1 MFYNNILSN
10 YIESNY
16 DNIKTLLKKEWYKMK
31 HKNFDEDIFHNTL
44 LKCMDKFNSSK
55 FNENDF
61 IAYLVSSFKTNV
73 IREDSYFINSTKDN
87 KDVATIKKEI
97 FDNCTIDYEYLL
109 NDICEIF
116 NKEYANI
123 LEDWLNGCTIKELNQ
138 LYNKKNCRYIVDKIR
153 KYILDNYSREEFI

>member
-1 MFYNNILSN
+1 MFYNEFLSN
-10 YIESNY
+10 YIEANY
-16 DNIKTLLKKEWYKMK
+16 DDIKTLLKKEWYKMK
-31 HKNFDEDIFHNTL
+31 HKSFDDDIFHNTL
-44 LKCMDKFNSSK
+44 LKCMDKFNSSN
-55 FNENDF
+55 FIENDF

-73 IREDSYFINSTKDN
+73 IREDNYFVNSTKDN
-87 KDVATIKKEI
+87 KDVATIKKEV
-97 FDNCTIDYEYLL
+97 FDNCTIDYENLL
-109 NDICEIF
+109 IDICENF